1 VTDEPFDHA
10 PVLLD
15 RVVELLSDVPAGT
28 LVDLTLGGGGHA
40 GALLDAHPGLRLLGL
55 DRDPSAVDAARRN
68 LARFGDRVRVE
79 HARSD
84 ELLGVLAADGTDDVT
99 AVLADL
105 GVSSPQVDRAERGF
119 SYRDERSGPVDMR
132 MDPTTG
138 PTAADIVNGA
148 DEAEIRGLLRDLA
161 DERHATRIAAAIV
174 AHRPIT
180 STAQLATVVRDAVP
194 APARRRGGDPAK
206 RTFQAL
212 RIAVNDELGVLART
226 LDQVLDA
233 LVVGGR
239 AAVIS
244 YHSGED
250 RIVKRRFR
258 AAVDGGC
265 VCPPG
270 LPCACGAVATARP
283 LGRRAIVAS
292 PAERARNPRAASA
305 RLRAVEK
312 IEPTPVGGR

>member
-1 VTDEPFDHA
+1 MTDERFDHA

-15 RVVELLSDVPAGT
+15 RVLELLGVVADGT
-28 LVDLTLGGGGHA
+28 FVDLTVGGGGHA
-40 GALLDAHPGLRLLGL
+40 GALLDVRPGLRLLGL

-68 LARFGDRVRVE
+68 LSRFGERVHIE

-84 ELLGVLAADGTDDVT
+84 DLVGVLAARGIDNVT

-119 SYRDERSGPVDMR
+119 SYRDDRSGPVDMR

-138 PTAADIVNGA
+138 PTAADIVNEA
-148 DEAEIRGLLRDLA
+148 DETEIRRMLRDLA

-180 STAQLATVVRDAVP
+180 STADLADVVRAAVP

-212 RIAVNDELGVLART
+212 RIAVNDELDVLART
-226 LDQVLDA
+226 LDQALD
-233 LVVGGR
+233 VVTLGGR
-239 AAVIS
+239 VAVIS

-258 AAVDGGC
+258 TAVDGGC

-270 LPCACGAVATARP
+270 LPCVCGAVATARP

-312 IEPTPVGGR
+312 IEPTPVGGL